1 MAVALLGYF
10 TAMVT
15 AFFGFMFLLS
25 SVLSSSFVQQAH
37 LRRPYPMPSVVAT
50 ATIPEERQQ
59 PAISAEQLART
70 EMAKQADERAA
81 KATAQETKSAA
92 ADQETKAAA
101 EKSKR
106 AKIAARSQKRKQ
118 DFAGRQQDRDYSRD
132 REYSMALGYA
142 QDGQRQYGGGP
153 FGVGQQFGGGQS
165 GGMFG
170 QFGARR
176 F

>member
-37 LRRPYPMPSVVAT
+37 MRRPYPTPAVVAT
-50 ATIPEERQQ
+50 ATVPDERP
-59 PAISAEQLART
+59 PAISAEQLARA
-70 EMAKQADERAA
+70 EMARQSKEEAAA
-81 KATAQETKSAA
+81 KEAAKETTK
-92 ADQETKAAA
+92 DTTKAAA
-101 EKSKR
+101 AETSKR
-106 AKIAARSQKRKQ
+106 AKVAARSQRRRQ
-118 DFAGRQQDRDYSRD
+118 DFAGRQQDRDYPRQQG

-142 QDGQRQYGGGP
+142 QDGQRQYGGG
-153 FGVGQQFGGGQS
+153 QFGGGF

-170 QFGARR
+170 QFGTRR